1 MRKMEVG
8 VAAAAAEPGDG
19 RWGRWLVAG
28 LAVSA
33 AVLPLPLT
41 RLHAKLGVLQG
52 QLTSEEFQD

>member
-8 VAAAAAEPGDG
+8 AAAAAAEPGDG
-19 RWGRWLVAG
+19 RWGRWLVAA

-41 RLHAKLGVLQG
+41 RLHAKL
-52 QLTSEEFQD
+52 